1 MIEDLYSLL
10 RINTDSHNFIKSE
23 HDRKILRI
31 QRIQILRLLVKECY
45 SKGLKISP
53 RIRDR
58 LHSPRD
64 L

>member
-53 RIRDR
+53 RIRD
-58 LHSPRD
+58 
-64 L
+64 